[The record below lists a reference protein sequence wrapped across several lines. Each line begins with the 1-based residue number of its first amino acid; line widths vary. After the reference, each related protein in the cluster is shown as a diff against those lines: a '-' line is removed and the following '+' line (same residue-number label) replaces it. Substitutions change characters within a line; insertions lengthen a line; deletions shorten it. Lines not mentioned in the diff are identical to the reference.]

1 MRHHWKLGLL
11 IMIILAWL
19 GIALFGWQQQNGSS
33 SSANKTVTLG
43 YQKADPI
50 DIAKQRGEFAKALK
64 AKGYKVVFKEFQDGS
79 SLMQALKSGNIDY
92 ARLGDTPPVTA
103 AAAGTKLTYI
113 AAGSAKANGSAI
125 VVKRTASMR
134 SLKDLKGKRVAYTKG
149 TSSQYLLL
157 RALKKAGLS
166 ADDITWVNL
175 DQSAASVAFSK
186 GKVDA
191 WATWDPYTASAQ
203 LQQNAKV
210 LTNGNGLSNNRDFI
224 VASTGFAK
232 QNKTL
237 SKYIIKYLSDD
248 MTWADTHHKALA
260 KMMEK
265 SLQLPEKVILK
276 MITRRHYT
284 MTAMTDKVTKE
295 EQEIAD
301 LFYSEGVI
309 KKKITIKNAVQKL
322 E

>member
-1 MRHHWKLGLL
+1 MRRHWKLGLL
-11 IMIILAWL
+11 VVIVLAWI
-19 GIALFGWQQQNGSS
+19 GIALSGWHQTDGGNDSS
-33 SSANKTVTLG
+33 TKTVTIG

-50 DIAKQRGEFAKALK
+50 DIAKQRGEFAKKLK

-113 AAGSAKANGSAI
+113 AAGSTKANGSAI
-125 VVKRTASMR
+125 VVKKTASIT
-134 SLKDLKGKRVAYTKG
+134 SVKDLKGKRVAYTKG

-166 ADDITWVNL
+166 ADDVTWVNL

-203 LQQNAKV
+203 LQQNAKI
-210 LTNGNGLSNNRDFI
+210 LTDGTGLSNNRDFI
-224 VASTGFAK
+224 VSSTSFAK
-232 QNKTL
+232 KNKTL

-248 MTWADTHHKALA
+248 MTWADTHHQALA

-265 SLQLPEKVILK
+265 SLKLPEKVVLK

-284 MTAMTDKVTKE
+284 MAAMTDKITQE
-295 EQEIAD
+295 EQDIAD
-301 LFYSEGVI
+301 LFYSEGII
-309 KKKITIKNAVQKL
+309 KNKVTIKNDVQKL